1 MPQTVDETRWE
12 AALESAPPPSPPAKK
27 DQKTKVWIALT
38 ALALI
43 AIIFIASLASR
54 PKPVPI
60 LGASSRSLAISS
72 NGKLL
77 LAGTLDGGL
86 HLVSLESGKQ
96 IAQTA
101 LPGAIMAVSF
111 GPGDMVLALA
121 ENEGKLH
128 IFSSDLRQHWT
139 RETAPQP
146 HDLLWS
152 AALDSA
158 IVLSG
163 GPDDLHAR
171 LEMFPAHPM
180 GIADSTAQLLDLKTW
195 SRPRHFSITA
205 DGSRLG
211 ISFEREARWVNVIIY
226 DVRDRRAAASRLVS
240 GSPEG
245 IAMAAS
251 GDYLWAASPDD
262 ESITEIGASEVSR
275 IELPKSASTSPPR
288 MLVVNPV
295 TRRAYTTGSLTFP
308 EIAVEQDKTARV
320 PFRTLELPDR
330 SAGIVL
336 SPDGGTAYVTFE
348 KLNLV
353 GVLDLTAMKWR
364 QAIELK

>member
-1 MPQTVDETRWE
+1 L
-12 AALESAPPPSPPAKK
+12 A
-27 DQKTKVWIALT
+27 

-43 AIIFIASLASR
+43 AIVLTTFFASR
-54 PKPVPI
+54 PKLVPI

-86 HLVSLESGKQ
+86 HLVSLDSGKQ

-101 LPGAIMAVSF
+101 LPGAISAVSF
-111 GPGDMVLALA
+111 GPDDMVLVLVQ
-121 ENEGKLH
+121 NETKLH
-128 IFSSDLRQHWT
+128 IFSAELRQHWE

-152 AALDSA
+152 AALNSA

-163 GPDDLHAR
+163 GPDDIHPS
-171 LEMFPAHPM
+171 LEIFPAHPL
-180 GIADSTAQLLDLKTW
+180 GIANSTSQLLELKTW
-195 SRPRHFSITA
+195 SRPRHLSITA

-211 ISFEREARWVNVIIY
+211 ISFDRAARWANVMIY
-226 DVRDRRAAASRLVS
+226 DVQERRAAATRLVA

-245 IAMAAS
+245 IAMAAN
-251 GDYLWAASPDD
+251 GDYLWVSSPDD

-288 MLVVNPV
+288 MLVVNSA

-308 EIAVEQDKTARV
+308 EIAVEQDKNSRV
-320 PFRTLELPDR
+320 PFRTLELPER

-348 KLNLV
+348 KLNQI
-353 GVLDLTAMKWR
+353 GILDLAAMKWR